1 MANGKKNPGQLIFG
15 LDIGTRSIVGTVG
28 YRTEDDIFHVI
39 AQCMKEHETRAM
51 LDGQIHDIE
60 KVGNTISDVKE
71 TLEKQIG
78 KQLNEVC
85 IAAAGRVLKTVT
97 TQAVYELTEETIINA
112 EHVYTLEML
121 GLEKAYEEFQEQNN
135 TETKFYCVGYTVVK
149 YFLNNY
155 PIGVLEHHKAKQIS
169 VELIATFLPDEVVDG
184 LYRAVEAADL
194 QVANLTLEPIA
205 AMQAAVPITYRT
217 LNIAL
222 VDVGAGTSDISVT
235 RDGSV
240 VSYGMIPSAGDELT
254 EVISQQCLVDFAQAE
269 KIKLASGRK
278 AAIKYKDI
286 MGISHK
292 IMPEEVLKIVGGVMK
307 STAKEIADKIKEL
320 NGGKSVSAVFIV
332 GGGGKVAGFTD
343 GIAKELGISPDRVA
357 LRGEEVLREIDYQFE
372 KARRDPM
379 FVTPIGICL
388 NFYEQKNN
396 FIFVNFNGKRVKLYD
411 NGHLMV
417 ADAAMQAGFP
427 NEGLFPKRGKE
438 LNFTVNEKPYMV
450 RGELG
455 EVAAV
460 LLNGE
465 EVSINAPIQA
475 GDKIRVRE
483 STAGKAAELEIKQ
496 LSEYDSTIS
505 VMVNEKKIM
514 LPKFAEVNGVLQSE
528 FYSIRE
534 KDAVKMLSYYTVR
547 QIAEFMD
554 VVLKKDMNIYVNNKL
569 ADMDTKVYENFA
581 VIWTMEELDLS
592 DVGKEESEEPYIKA
606 AEEEEKE
613 PEGQKAEKEIDVI
626 VNGKPIHLSGKNSY
640 IYVDIFDYI
649 DFDLTKSQGTAVIT
663 ELNGRKAQYTEYLSE
678 GDQLEIYWI

>member
-1 MANGKKNPGQLIFG
+1 M
-15 LDIGTRSIVGTVG
+15 
-28 YRTEDDIFHVI
+28 
-39 AQCMKEHETRAM
+39 
-51 LDGQIHDIE
+51 
-60 KVGNTISDVKE
+60 
-71 TLEKQIG
+71 
-78 KQLNEVC
+78 
-85 IAAAGRVLKTVT
+85 
-97 TQAVYELTEETIINA
+97 
-112 EHVYTLEML
+112 
-121 GLEKAYEEFQEQNN
+121 
-135 TETKFYCVGYTVVK
+135 
-149 YFLNNY
+149 
-155 PIGVLEHHKAKQIS
+155 
-169 VELIATFLPDEVVDG
+169 
-184 LYRAVEAADL
+184 
-194 QVANLTLEPIA
+194 
-205 AMQAAVPITYRT
+205 
-217 LNIAL
+217 
-222 VDVGAGTSDISVT
+222 
-235 RDGSV
+235 
-240 VSYGMIPSAGDELT
+240 
-254 EVISQQCLVDFAQAE
+254 ISQQCLVDFAQAE

-678 GDQLEIYWI
+678 GDQLKIYWI